1 MPPFLYPEGLEMARK
16 TKTIMNLSD
25 LEDLAT
31 KTRNEIYKAL
41 KPTIDAANKRLHRQG
56 IDLKLSTKGKSGLEL
71 IETAK
76 QAVNVQPK
84 RQPKQP
90 VQASKQ
96 RQTTPKQPRQTRVR
110 KQLPDNFASMKRK
123 DLIDEMKPTIDAANK
138 RLKRLQAMETLSP
151 ALNSVMQS
159 GGKFSVKGKTRNE
172 ILKETSRALSF
183 INMKTS
189 TVMGAKQFEK
199 NFAAKLSNKSKNIT
213 NDQRK
218 TLFDS
223 FRKLQQI
230 SPVGLNIYGSE
241 RLVRMLADEVVDE
254 NYSFET
260 TMNKAL
266 KELEREYEQ
275 FMQEQD
281 DLDPFNL

>member
-1 MPPFLYPEGLEMARK
+1 MASIKLLSELKELR
-16 TKTIMNLSD
+16 NLSRA
-25 LEDLAT
+25 EVYQ
-31 KTRNEIYKAL
+31 RV
-41 KPTIDAANKRLHRQG
+41 KPTIDAANKRLKRQG
-56 IDLKLSTKGKSGLEL
+56 IDLKLSTKGKSSSEL
-71 IETAK
+71 IATAE
-76 QAVNVQPK
+76 QALEVQPK
-84 RQPKQP
+84 RQP
-90 VQASKQ
+90 KQ
-96 RQTTPKQPRQTRVR
+96 RQTTPKQPRQSRVR

-123 DLIDEMKPTIDAANK
+123 DLIVEMQPTIDAANK
-138 RLKRLQAMETLSP
+138 RLKRLQGMETLSP
-151 ALNSVMQS
+151 ALNSIMQS
-159 GGKFSVKGKTRNE
+159 GGKFSIKGKTRNE
-172 ILKETSRALSF
+172 ILKEASRALSF

-189 TVMGAKQFEK
+189 TVAGAKQFEK

-230 SPVGLNIYGSE
+230 SPVGLNVYGSE

-254 NYSFET
+254 NYSFEN
-260 TMNKAL
+260 TMDKAL

-275 FMQEQD
+275 FMREQE

>member
-1 MPPFLYPEGLEMARK
+1 MARK
-16 TKTIMNLSD
+16 TKTITGLFD
-25 LEDLAT
+25 FDALAT
-31 KTRNEIYKAL
+31 KTRNEIYKTL
-41 KPTIDAANKRLHRQG
+41 KPTIDAANKRLKRQG
-56 IDLKLSTKGKSGLEL
+56 IDLKLSTKGKTGLEI

-76 QAVNVQPK
+76 QAVSVQPK
-84 RQPKQP
+84 RQPKQAP
-90 VQASKQ
+90 RQPKQA
-96 RQTTPKQPRQTRVR
+96 PKQPRQTRVR
-110 KQLPDNFASMKRK
+110 KQLPDNFASMKRG
-123 DLIDEMKPTIDAANK
+123 DLIAQMQPTIDAANK
-138 RLKRLQAMETLSP
+138 RLKRLQGMETLSP
-151 ALNSVMQS
+151 ALNSAMQS
-159 GGKFSVKGKTRNE
+159 GGKFSIKGKTRNE
-172 ILKETSRALSF
+172 ILKESSRALSF

-189 TVMGAKQFEK
+189 TVSGAKQFEK

-254 NYSFET
+254 NYSFEA

-266 KELEREYEQ
+266 NELEREYEQ
-275 FMQEQD
+275 FMNEQD